1 MRIHF
6 YLACLV
12 LLLMFYFNS
21 AFAGVNDDLNNYFN
35 GLGFS
40 SNVTSPQAYHGQQAG
55 FYTGGS
61 LFMRSPVRDV
71 QIVQLDLPSYRS
83 GCSGIDM
90 YAGGF
95 SFIDND
101 QVVQLL
107 QNLMN
112 HSASYAFTLAM
123 ETATPE
129 LANVMKYWND
139 LAQKINQANIN
150 SCEAA
155 EGLVGG
161 MWPRVRGAQ
170 QRVCQDIGSSGG
182 VFSDWAQAK
191 QKCGMGNGFSST
203 MDKARN
209 DPHYKNFVFDSGN
222 IVWKAIKQNNLISGD
237 DELAEFFMSLSG
249 TIIISKM
256 GSGDD
261 APVKFNPPLPSL
273 MDKENNNLIQKLLH
287 GGEVTLYRCDT
298 IDVDGCLNPKANL
311 TITISKEKGFAN
323 RIRQLLDSM
332 VNKII
337 DDTALSEE
345 EIGLL
350 QQTSLP
356 IYKMLNV
363 QVAFAKNK
371 DILHIPDYAEAV
383 ATDIIYQYL
392 GQILQTIRN
401 SIASS
406 QSPEEL
412 LAKLQPNIDKELEQ
426 LRDEQKNAY
435 TRMATSIQLIQQT
448 QVIERMLASDLST
461 ELASNLS
468 WAKGLHS

>member
-1 MRIHF
+1 MKTKIRIV
-6 YLACLV
+6 CII
-12 LLLMFYFNS
+12 LLFSLRS
-21 AFAGVNDDLNNYFN
+21 VFATGVNDDLNNYFN

-55 FYTGGS
+55 YYTGGS
-61 LFMRSPVRDV
+61 VFMRSPVRDV

-83 GCSGIDM
+83 GCSGIDI

-101 QVVQLL
+101 QMVQLL

-139 LAQKINQANIN
+139 LANKINQTNIN

-170 QRVCQDIGSSGG
+170 QRVCQDVGSSDGI
-182 VFSDWAQAK
+182 FSDWAQAK

-203 MDKARN
+203 MNKARS
-209 DPHYKNFVFDSGN
+209 DPHYKNMVFDSGN

-261 APVKFNPPLPSL
+261 APVKLNPPLPSL
-273 MDKENNNLIQKLLH
+273 MDKERNNLIQKLLN
-287 GGEVTLYRCDT
+287 GGEVTIYKCDT
-298 IDVDGCLNPKANL
+298 TDVDGCLNPSDNL
-311 TITISKEKGFAN
+311 TVNISEDKAFAN
-323 RIRQLLDSM
+323 RIRKLLDDM
-332 VNKII
+332 VDKII
-337 DDTALSEE
+337 DDKALTPE

-350 QQTSLP
+350 QSTSLP

-371 DILHIPDYAEAV
+371 DILHITDYSEAI
-383 ATDIIYQYL
+383 ATDIIYQYIE
-392 GQILQTIRN
+392 QILQVIRN
-401 SIASS
+401 SVAAS
-406 QSPEEL
+406 QSPEDI

-426 LRDEQKNAY
+426 LRDEQKSAY
-435 TRMATSIQLIQQT
+435 SKMATSIQLIQQT

-461 ELASNLS
+461 ELANNLS